1 MLGITLIKGDKQV
14 KTFMDWGLIPKT
26 RFKVSPA
33 EPKYNYIEVE
43 GSDAIIDL
51 TESLTGY
58 VCYKMRSCEITFTIA
73 GRRSAWSGLYSTIQN
88 FIQGQ
93 HLQVVSDEEPE
104 WCWVGRFHVSNWDTV
119 QKIGEITISGNV
131 EPYKISLQGTNS
143 NWLWDDF
150 NFEQDAIRSYEL
162 NLSDLTETSGTESI
176 VVHGSKK
183 HVIPIFTVI
192 EYSFGSG
199 SVSLKVSDT
208 DIRPL
213 SVGQNRFPDIIL
225 GDEERE
231 FTFAY
236 TRDNNYNTVVT
247 INFEV
252 GSL

>member
-1 MLGITLIKGDKQV
+1 
-14 KTFMDWGLIPKT
+14 
-26 RFKVSPA
+26 
-33 EPKYNYIEVE
+33 
-43 GSDAIIDL
+43 
-51 TESLTGY
+51 
-58 VCYKMRSCEITFTIA
+58 
-73 GRRSAWSGLYSTIQN
+73 
-88 FIQGQ
+88 
-93 HLQVVSDEEPE
+93 
-104 WCWVGRFHVSNWDTV
+104 VSNWDTV